1 MLRLLGFVLL
11 LALVLLGLSFA
22 VLNAG
27 AVEIHYYL
35 GTLEV
40 PLSLALVTML
50 AAGVVLGLLAG
61 MGVLLVQK
69 RRIHLLEK
77 QVANTTTEI
86 ANLRTL
92 PIKDVR

>member
-11 LALVLLGLSFA
+11 FALVILGLSFA

-27 AVEIHYYL
+27 SVEIHYYL

-40 PLSLALVTML
+40 PLSLALVSVL
-50 AAGVVLGLLAG
+50 SLGVVLGLLAG
-61 MGVLLVQK
+61 MGVLLAQK
-69 RRIHLLEK
+69 RRIHQLERK
-77 QVANTTTEI
+77 VASTTTEI
-86 ANLRTL
+86 ANLRAI

>member
-11 LALVLLGLSFA
+11 FALVLLGLSFA

-35 GTLEV
+35 GALEV
-40 PLSLALVTML
+40 PLSLALVSML
-50 AAGVVLGLLAG
+50 ALGVVLGLVVGLGVVLA
-61 MGVLLVQK
+61 QK
-69 RRIHLLEK
+69 RRIHQLEK
-77 QVANTTTEI
+77 KVATTATEI
-86 ANLRTL
+86 DNLRAI